1 MSKKVLALLLSAAM
15 VMSMAACGGN
25 NDTPAPSPDNSNQQQ
40 DNTQNNNQDA
50 NVDDNVDNTEEP
62 AEVVYAEKRPL
73 ATGEYG
79 TDYIRL
85 YEQFGDVTID
95 EVIEDPE
102 TGFAYIERDG
112 VLYELGMDFLSYA
125 MVYNCDVPAGGR
137 WETANDVY
145 VTWYKYYMQRWNYLL
160 PEVPL
165 YSNEYYDLYSTQIT
179 GPQEHPTNP
188 FWSVA
193 DALIDWDSTKEDKSI
208 ILGNTTELGGLFRY
222 ASFSSSSPGASDL
235 DVQDLTTAM
244 STMATSKEGEYVWD
258 DNIVES
264 HSETENADGTKTYTI
279 KLQED
284 LKFSDGTPITA
295 KNYLAFTMALSSPA
309 GKAAT
314 NKTYGLTVAGHDS
327 YAAYDGTNEGA
338 DVDGVTAAK
347 EFSGLRL
354 LGEYEFSVTIDA
366 DYLPYIYD
374 YTYAAMSPY
383 SMELW
388 LGEGVDIVDDGNGC
402 YLTDNFYTNDSVKH
416 MQESS
421 LNTDET
427 YPYSGPY
434 VVQSFDKGASE
445 AVLVKNPYYKGNY
458 ENTIPSI
465 EKIVYRRV
473 ISSTQLA
480 DLQSGGVDVIAGIT
494 GGSETDE
501 AIAMADGSNGAFAYV
516 HYSRAGYGKLGF
528 RADYGAAQ
536 FVEVRQAIAYCM
548 DRAAFAKTFTGGY
561 GGVVDG
567 PYYSGTWFHSQA
579 VQDEGMLLNA
589 YSTSVDSAI
598 AVLEE
603 GGWVYDKDGNEY
615 TDGVRYKAIPAD
627 QISENDKNF
636 QSKDGAYVTT
646 QVGDYYYMPLVI
658 NWYGTSDNPFTDQ
671 LVTGFMEDDNIAAA
685 GFVVQNTI
693 GEFAPM
699 LDELYQYAVY
709 GYYSGTPMYNAFNFA
724 TGFTSL
730 LYDYSYNWTIDPA
743 LYDDYSI
750 CYLKDEADAYWL
762 N

>member
-1 MSKKVLALLLSAAM
+1 MKKKVLALLLSVAM
-15 VMSMAACGGN
+15 VASMASCGK
-25 NDTPAPSPDNSNQQQ
+25 NDSQ
-40 DNTQNNNQDA
+40 
-50 NVDDNVDNTEEP
+50 NVDGSSDSQVTESTPGSTDGNSEGEVTDDQP
-62 AEVVYAEKRPL
+62 SYTVAEMKPL

-112 VLYELGMDFLSYA
+112 VRYELGMDFLSYA

-165 YSNEYYDLYSTQIT
+165 YSNEYYDLYNTQIT
-179 GPQEHPTNP
+179 GVQEHPTNP
-188 FWSVA
+188 FWSVT
-193 DALIDWDSTKEDKSI
+193 DALIDWDSNKDDKSI
-208 ILGNTTELGGLFRY
+208 IVGNTTELSGLFRY
-222 ASFSSSSPGASDL
+222 AAFGTSNPGAADL
-235 DVQDLTTAM
+235 DVQDLTNAM

-258 DNIVES
+258 NNVVES
-264 HSETENADGTKTYTI
+264 HSEAENADGSKTYTVKI
-279 KLQED
+279 KDDLQ
-284 LKFSDGTPITA
+284 FSDGSPITA
-295 KNYLAFTMALSSPA
+295 KNYLVYSMAFTSAP
-309 GKAAT
+309 GRAAT
-314 NKTYGLTVAGHDS
+314 GREGSLSVVGYDS
-327 YAAYDGTNEGA
+327 YSVYDGTNEGA
-338 DVDGVTAAK
+338 DVDGVVATK
-347 EFSGLRL
+347 EFAGLRL
-354 LGEYEFSVTIDA
+354 LGDYEFSVTISA
-366 DYLPYIYD
+366 DFLPYIYD
-374 YTYAAMSPY
+374 YTYALMSPY

-402 YLTDNFYTNDSVKH
+402 YLTENFYTNDSAAH
-416 MQESS
+416 ITASS
-421 LNTDET
+421 LNTDDT
-427 YPYSGPY
+427 YPYTGPY
-434 VVQSFDKGASE
+434 MVQSFDKAASE

-458 ENTIPSI
+458 EGTVPAI

-473 ISSTQLA
+473 ISATQLA
-480 DLQSGGVDVIAGIT
+480 DLQSGGVDVISGIT

-501 AIAMADGSNGAFAYV
+501 AVAMADGSNGAFAYV

-528 RADYGAAQ
+528 RADYGPAQ
-536 FVEVRQAIAYCM
+536 FTEVRQAIAYCM

-567 PYYSGTWFHSQA
+567 PYYSGTWFYLQA

-603 GGWVYDKDGNEY
+603 GGWVYDKDGNAY
-615 TDGVRYKAIPAD
+615 TDGVRYKQIPANEIND
-627 QISENDKNF
+627 NDKKF

-658 NWYGTSDNPFTDQ
+658 NWYGTADNPFTDQ

-685 GFVVQNTI
+685 GMVVQNTI
-693 GEFAPM
+693 GEFNPM
-699 LDELYQYAVY
+699 LDELYQEAIY

-724 TGFTSL
+724 TGFTSMI
-730 LYDYSYNWTIDPA
+730 YDYSYNWTIDPA
-743 LYDDYSI
+743 LYDNYSI

-762 N
+762 K